1 MEEIQLDYAT
11 LVSVYQTKI
20 SDLNNQIVVLE
31 AKNLILSKK
40 LQELLNNDS
49 TEVKA
54 SSSRNKK
61 GLDKPT
67 DESTY

>member
-20 SDLNNQIVVLE
+20 NDLSNQVILLE
-31 AKNLILSKK
+31 AKNLIMSKK

-49 TEVKA
+49 SEVKA
-54 SSSRNKK
+54 SSSRSKK
-61 GLDKPT
+61 GLDKPS
-67 DESTY
+67 DDSTY

>member
-20 SDLNNQIVVLE
+20 SDLNNQLIILE
-31 AKNLILSKK
+31 AKNIILTKK

-49 TEVKA
+49 PEVKPA
-54 SSSRNKK
+54 SSRSKK

-67 DESTY
+67 DDSTY

>member
-20 SDLNNQIVVLE
+20 SDLNNQIIIQE
-31 AKNLILSKK
+31 AKNIILTKK
-40 LQELLNNDS
+40 LQELLNNNS
-49 TEVKA
+49 VEVKA
-54 SSSRNKK
+54 SSSRSKK

-67 DESTY
+67 DDSTY